1 MKVGFFLIATL
12 LVSKFQAQNIVFKSL
27 QDVQNRAI
35 SANISIQQSEIN
47 QKLARADQ
55 RISVSTYLPSVNLT
69 ANSDYN
75 INLPVQLI
83 PSEFFGGQPGTYQ
96 EAQFGRDWNS
106 TANVDFSQPIIHAD
120 KYAQI
125 KAAGYSKEESKL
137 NQETLKRQVL
147 QRVSM
152 QYLTILVLQES
163 LKLNRELDSTSI
175 ALFESTKARF
185 DRQLVSQIDIN
196 RAENLMHQTKQQTN
210 QIAANLQ
217 LALVNLS
224 VSLGIS
230 SNQNFDIQDRISNYQ
245 SETKQLNLPE
255 INQIQATNR
264 PAVKAAEQNIMASQW
279 KYRQQT
285 YAMLPK
291 LSLNSR
297 YSFSSQGDN
306 WLGNG
311 SNNFDYGTVGISL
324 SMPIFKGR
332 SSALN
337 SKKALYQ
344 LENARFQKEQ
354 TLLNASQELQE
365 WQIKLNEKNASK
377 QLASRRDEMAR
388 QTLNLSLQSYDQG
401 VITLDALF
409 NIYNEYVVARNSLV
423 QNTAD
428 AAMYKVYLDL
438 EK

>member
-1 MKVGFFLIATL
+1 
-12 LVSKFQAQNIVFKSL
+12 
-27 QDVQNRAI
+27 
-35 SANISIQQSEIN
+35 
-47 QKLARADQ
+47 
-55 RISVSTYLPSVNLT
+55 
-69 ANSDYN
+69 
-75 INLPVQLI
+75 
-83 PSEFFGGQPGTYQ
+83 
-96 EAQFGRDWNS
+96 
-106 TANVDFSQPIIHAD
+106 
-120 KYAQI
+120 
-125 KAAGYSKEESKL
+125 
-137 NQETLKRQVL
+137 
-147 QRVSM
+147 M

-230 SNQNFDIQDRISNYQ
+230 ANQKFDIQDRISNYQ

-264 PAVKAAEQNIMASQW
+264 PSVKAAEQNIMASQW

-311 SNNFDYGTVGISL
+311 SNNFDYGTIGVSL

-332 SSALN
+332 SNALN
-337 SKKALYQ
+337 SKKALFQ

>member
-1 MKVGFFLIATL
+1 MKVGFFLIAAL
-12 LVSKFQAQNIVFKSL
+12 LVSKFQAQNIVLNSL
-27 QDVQNRAI
+27 QVVQQRAL
-35 SANISIQQSEIN
+35 SNNISIQQSEIN

-55 RISVSTYLPSVNLT
+55 RLAVSGYLPSVNLA

-96 EAQFGRDWNS
+96 EARFGRDWNS
-106 TANVDFSQPIIHAD
+106 TATVDFSQPIIHAD

-125 KAAGYSKEESKL
+125 KAAGYSKEEAKL
-137 NQETLKRQVL
+137 NQESLKRQIL

-152 QYLTILVLQES
+152 QYLSILVLQES
-163 LKLNRELDSTSI
+163 LKLNQELDSTAT

-185 DRQLVSQIDIN
+185 ERQLVSQIDIN

-210 QIAANLQ
+210 QIAGNLK
-217 LALVNLS
+217 LALINLS
-224 VSLGIS
+224 VSLGIPAE
-230 SNQNFDIQDRISNYQ
+230 QKIEIQDRISNYQ
-245 SETKQLNLPE
+245 SENTQVNLPE
-255 INQIQATNR
+255 MSQLQVTNR
-264 PAVKAAEQNIMASQW
+264 PTVKAAEQNVMASQW

-285 YAMLPK
+285 FAMLPK

-306 WLGNG
+306 WLGSG
-311 SNNFDYGTVGISL
+311 SNNFDYGSVGVSL

-332 SSALN
+332 SNALN

-344 LENARFQKEQ
+344 LENARLQKEQ
-354 TLLNASQELQE
+354 TVLNASQELQE
-365 WQIKLNEKNASK
+365 WQIRLNEKNTSK
-377 QLASRRDEMAR
+377 QLAARRDEMAR

-409 NIYNEYVVARNSLV
+409 NIYNEYVLARNSLV

-428 AAMYKVYLDL
+428 AAVYKVYLDL

>member
-47 QKLARADQ
+47 QKLARTDQ

-106 TANVDFSQPIIHAD
+106 TATVDFSQPIIHAD

-125 KAAGYSKEESKL
+125 KAAGYSKLESKL

-230 SNQNFDIQDRISNYQ
+230 ANQKFDIQDRISNYQ

-401 VITLDALF
+401 VITIDALF